1 MVTSCTSIF
10 FKFFVGIVS
19 HKFFSGYF
27 ADIVIRDRDLY
38 KDFSICLKENIFP
51 LPSFVALR
59 MISIGVGIASTSR
72 GFGFCSKSGSKYK
85 YYENCVFK
93 IFCCEVSPIEKGT
106 SVEFRLASIST
117 KPIIPILEI

>member
-1 MVTSCTSIF
+1 METSCTSIF

-72 GFGFCSKSGSKYK
+72 GSGFCSKSG
-85 YYENCVFK
+85 
-93 IFCCEVSPIEKGT
+93 
-106 SVEFRLASIST
+106 
-117 KPIIPILEI
+117 